1 LGGLSRYWGG
11 GAREAMSQKRAE
23 RSFGG
28 ALRRVRGEGVSKGE
42 TGRAV
47 VGSPRQRRR
56 RRKVG
61 KRSNPR
67 YKLAPGYVREEVHE
81 TVMRALGDRSL
92 RAEILAELD
101 EYGVEHRPG
110 RADYGDLVELLLR
123 RWLEEKSVEVGEA

>member
-1 LGGLSRYWGG
+1 VSDRK
-11 GAREAMSQKRAE
+11 AR

-28 ALRRVRGEGVSKGE
+28 ALRRVRGEGASMGA

-47 VGSPRQRRR
+47 VGAPKQRRR

-92 RAEILAELD
+92 RPEILAELD
-101 EYGVEHRPG
+101 EYGVEHRPE

-123 RWLEEKSVEVGEA
+123 RWLEEKGVEVGGA

>member
-1 LGGLSRYWGG
+1 
-11 GAREAMSQKRAE
+11 MSQEKAR

-28 ALRRVRGEGVSKGE
+28 ALRRVRGEDASIGE

-67 YKLAPGYVREEVHE
+67 YKLAPGHVREEVHE
-81 TVMRALGDRSL
+81 TVMRALGDRSM

-101 EYGVEHRPG
+101 GYGVEHRPG

-123 RWLEEKSVEVGEA
+123 RWLEEKGMEEGA